1 MTSFVGLT
9 RPGQQNGTGAVDAMH
24 VEEIWG
30 EVYNTI
36 ARESLLAP
44 RVKVKPLRGTSVATN
59 HASGQA
65 VVGRV
70 SVGQPVAP
78 TSAVKFGKVRLT
90 VDTTIYVR
98 SNFPLLE
105 DLQTSYD
112 ARSEVGKEHGTE
124 LAKQYDETFMIQAT
138 KAGLSTANRFGLDAN
153 AGHTG
158 ATQVTMAGANDF
170 QDPAL
175 VYDKI
180 VDLVTGMRKKDVDPV
195 SAGGIL
201 LVDHDLFATLAMS
214 ELLIN
219 SEFKTSEGHTIGTT
233 RLKTYGIEVMPSNNF
248 VAGKNITGHLLS
260 NADNGNAYDGDFTK
274 VLATLFSPKA
284 LMAAETIPLTTRLV
298 WDEVDLNW
306 MLTNY
311 RAFGVSPS
319 QVAHSGVLLKP

>member
-9 RPGQQNGTGAVDAMH
+9 RPGQINGTGAVDAQH

-30 EVYNTI
+30 EVHNTI
-36 ARESLLAP
+36 ARESLLAG

-59 HASGQA
+59 HASGKA
-65 VVGRV
+65 VVGKIT
-70 SVGQPVAP
+70 VGQAVTP
-78 TSAVKFGKVRLT
+78 TSAVKFGKYQLT

-105 DLQTSYD
+105 SLQTSYD
-112 ARSEVGKEHGTE
+112 ARAEVGKEHGQE
-124 LAKQYDETFMIQAT
+124 LAKQYDETFMIAAT
-138 KAGLSTANRFGLDAN
+138 KAALRTTNNFGLDAS
-153 AGHTG
+153 AGHAG
-158 ATQVTMAGANDF
+158 ASQITMAGALDH

-175 VYDKI
+175 LYDKI
-180 VDLVTGMRKKDVDPV
+180 VDLVTAMRKKDVDPV
-195 SAGGIL
+195 RDGSIL
-201 LVDHDLFATLAMS
+201 LVDHDTFSTLAMS
-214 ELLIN
+214 DLLIN
-219 SEFKTSEGHTIGTT
+219 SELKTSEGHSLTT
-233 RLKTYGIEVMPSNNF
+233 MRLKTYGVEVLPSNNF

-274 VLATLFSPKA
+274 VIGTLFSPKA

-311 RAFGVSPS
+311 RAFGVAPAN
-319 QVAHSGVLLKP
+319 VAHAGVLLKP